1 MRDERSTGEFV
12 WSVRMKLLTKFIDD
26 ILFLIGCGCIVYGL
40 SMWNVVV
47 TWIVA
52 GILLIVFSV
61 MVGKA
66 KARHDTE

>member
-1 MRDERSTGEFV
+1 
-12 WSVRMKLLTKFIDD
+12 MKLLTKFIDD